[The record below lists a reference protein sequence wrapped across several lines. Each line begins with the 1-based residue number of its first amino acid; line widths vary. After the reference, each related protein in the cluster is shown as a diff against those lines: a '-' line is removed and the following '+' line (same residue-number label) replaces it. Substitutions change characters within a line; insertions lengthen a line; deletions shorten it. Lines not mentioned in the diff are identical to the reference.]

1 MFKEENVDELVHL
14 TNEINYLKYDLKY
27 LKKVKTINSIVIGH
41 YGDLYN
47 CAKDNIGVG
56 VVQRSAFSKYID
68 IGIIRKLV
76 AKRINDKLKIAI
88 EKRDKLIK

>member
-1 MFKEENVDELVHL
+1 MIKEENVNEIVNL

-27 LKKVKTINSIVIGH
+27 LKKVRTINSIVIGR

-47 CAKDNIGVG
+47 YTKDNIGMG

-68 IGIIRKLV
+68 IDIIKSIVKNELI
-76 AKRINDKLKIAI
+76 IN
-88 EKRDKLIK
+88 